1 MAKFI
6 EYFGVKVLERTL
18 GLKLSKD
25 NLVDRRIFK
34 DLDEDKVR
42 NETIEKMYKKVYKNY
57 DNNMR
62 YFQSLSKEE
71 FNLKLNNFLNENKQ
85 FKEITNL
92 NSVDKKSGYYMMVLD
107 EYFQVYIG
115 TSSNIKGRIQGHWAM
130 QMHLDRMIFG
140 SVDDSKLS
148 INSFR
153 AFDTKRIY
161 VYLTSKTFDYED
173 RFINKFDD
181 KYLLNRT
188 AGGLLE
194 GLDEAIA
201 NRKTRDL

>member
-1 MAKFI
+1 MSKFT
-6 EYFGVKVLERTL
+6 EYFGVKVLKRTSE
-18 GLKLSKD
+18 LKLTKD
-25 NLVDRRIFK
+25 NLVDRRIYK
-34 DLDEDKVR
+34 DLDEDKVS
-42 NETIEKMYKKVYKNY
+42 NETIEKMYKKIYKNY

-62 YFQSLSKEE
+62 YFQSLSKKD
-71 FNLKLNNFLNENKQ
+71 FNLKLDHFLNEYKQ

-92 NSVDKKSGYYMMVLD
+92 NSVARKSGYYMMVLD
-107 EYFQVYIG
+107 EYSQVYIG
-115 TSSNIKGRIQGHWAM
+115 TSSDIKGRIQGHWAM
-130 QMHLDRMIFG
+130 QMHFDRMIFG
-140 SVDDSKLS
+140 GLDDSILS

-153 AFDTKRIY
+153 AYDTKRIY

-173 RFINKFDD
+173 GFINKFDH

-188 AGGLLE
+188 AGGLLD